1 MAPGRQRAD
10 ARTGC
15 LDHRATDFGLR
26 IDSFGAAVL
35 GAFLIAVLSV
45 ALSLVLE
52 RAVTR
57 GDHSPSTR
65 EGSTPADNAPR

>member
-1 MAPGRQRAD
+1 MLALA
-10 ARTGC
+10 AWITE
-15 LDHRATDFGLR
+15 LTDFGLR

-35 GAFLIAVLSV
+35 GAFLIAVISF

-57 GDHSPSTR
+57 GEHSPSAQ
-65 EGSTPADNAPR
+65 EGSAPADNASR